1 MHKCQSLSVEDKEQ
15 FRQTVVAELDRIR
28 DSLRARGDHHRASKV
43 EKFKQEY
50 FVGQCMHQS
59 SFCFARKIISF

>member
-1 MHKCQSLSVEDKEQ
+1 MHMCQSLYVEDKEQ

-28 DSLRARGDHHRASKV
+28 DCLRARGDHHRAIKV

-50 FVGQCMHQS
+50 FVGQCMHS
-59 SFCFARKIISF
+59 DSDSVREILIS